1 MINYLLNH
9 IEALKVALRRLLYAK
24 AESLVMFIIIGI
36 TTCLPMSAL
45 LFLENIKQASSQIE
59 YSAEISIF
67 LIDQYKDDELKT
79 FTSFLKEQPI
89 VNKITFEKKEDA
101 WVKLQKKIMIDGDS
115 LVEKNPLPDSFYLSL
130 ATLDENEIDYLV
142 KELKEFTII
151 DDVLLD
157 SAWVNKLN
165 SILSLGE
172 LMINFLGI
180 LLLSVLAVIIGN
192 TIRLQALSFKDEIEV
207 SKLIGASNAFI
218 RRPFLYTGVF
228 YGIGGAIVAIAII
241 KLMIFIFNY
250 YAYVIESILG
260 FNISVN
266 DLLIIHYVIMIILS
280 VAVSWLASYFSTNRT
295 LSKLKNNS

>member
-9 IEALKVALRRLLYAK
+9 IEAFKVALRRLFYAN
-24 AESLVMFIIIGI
+24 AASLVMFLIIGI

-45 LFLENIKQASSQIE
+45 IFLENIKQASSQIE

-67 LIDQYKDDELKT
+67 LIDEYKDDDLKK
-79 FTSFLKEQPI
+79 FTNFLKEQPI
-89 VNKITFEKKEDA
+89 VSKITFEKKEDA

-115 LVEKNPLPDSFYLSL
+115 LIEKNPLPDSFYLSL
-130 ATLDENEIDYLV
+130 ATLDENEIDYFV
-142 KELKEFTII
+142 KELKEFAII

-165 SILSLGE
+165 SILSLSE
-172 LMINFLGI
+172 LIINFLGI

-192 TIRLQALSFKDEIEV
+192 TIRLQALSYKDEIEV
-207 SKLIGASNAFI
+207 SKLIGASNSFI
-218 RRPFLYTGVF
+218 RRPFLYTGIF
-228 YGIGGAIVAIAII
+228 YGIGGAIISIAII

-260 FNISVN
+260 FNISIN
-266 DLLIIHYVIMIILS
+266 DLLITHYLTMIILTI
-280 VAVSWLASYFSTNRT
+280 VIGWLASYFSTNRT
-295 LSKLKNNS
+295 LSKVKNNS

>member
-24 AESLVMFIIIGI
+24 AGSLVMFIIIGI
-36 TTCLPMSAL
+36 TICLPMSAL

-67 LIDQYKDDELKT
+67 LIGQYKDDELKT

>member
-9 IEALKVALRRLLYAK
+9 IEAFKVALRRLFYAK
-24 AESLVMFIIIGI
+24 AASLVMFLIIGI

-67 LIDQYKDDELKT
+67 LINEYKDDDLKT

-89 VNKITFEKKEDA
+89 VSKIIFEKKEDA

-115 LVEKNPLPDSFYLSL
+115 LIEKNPLPDSFYLSL

-142 KELKEFTII
+142 KELKEFAII

-172 LMINFLGI
+172 LIINFLGI

-218 RRPFLYTGVF
+218 RRPFLYTGIF

-260 FNISVN
+260 FNISIN
-266 DLLIIHYVIMIILS
+266 DLLITHYLAMIILII
-280 VAVSWLASYFSTNRT
+280 VIGWLASYFSTNRT
-295 LSKLKNNS
+295 LSKVKNNS

>member
-9 IEALKVALRRLLYAK
+9 IEAFKVALRRLFYAK
-24 AESLVMFIIIGI
+24 AASLVMFLIIGI

-67 LIDQYKDDELKT
+67 LINEYKDDDLKT

-89 VNKITFEKKEDA
+89 VSKITFEKKEDA

-115 LVEKNPLPDSFYLSL
+115 LIEKNPLPDSFYLSL

-142 KELKEFTII
+142 KELKEFAII

-172 LMINFLGI
+172 LIINFLGI

-218 RRPFLYTGVF
+218 RRPFLYTGIF

-260 FNISVN
+260 FNISIN
-266 DLLIIHYVIMIILS
+266 DLLITHYLTMIILTI
-280 VAVSWLASYFSTNRT
+280 AIGWLASYFSTSRT
-295 LSKLKNNS
+295 LSKVKNNS

>member
-9 IEALKVALRRLLYAK
+9 IEAFKVALRRLFYAK
-24 AESLVMFIIIGI
+24 AASLVMFIIIGI

-67 LIDQYKDDELKT
+67 LINEYKDDDLKT

-89 VNKITFEKKEDA
+89 VSKITFEKKEDA

-115 LVEKNPLPDSFYLSL
+115 LIEKNPLPDSFYLSL

-142 KELKEFTII
+142 KELKEFAII

-172 LMINFLGI
+172 LIINFLGI
-180 LLLSVLAVIIGN
+180 LLLCVLAVIIGN

-218 RRPFLYTGVF
+218 RRPFLYTGIF

-260 FNISVN
+260 FNISIN
-266 DLLIIHYVIMIILS
+266 DLLITHYLAMIILII
-280 VAVSWLASYFSTNRT
+280 VIGWLASYFSTNRT
-295 LSKLKNNS
+295 LSKVKNNS

>member
-1 MINYLLNH
+1 MMNYLLNH

-24 AESLVMFIIIGI
+24 AGSLVMFIIIGI
-36 TTCLPMSAL
+36 TICLPMSAL

-218 RRPFLYTGVF
+218 RRPFLYTGIF

-250 YAYVIESILG
+250 YAFVIESILG

>member
-9 IEALKVALRRLLYAK
+9 IEAFKVALRRLFYAK
-24 AESLVMFIIIGI
+24 AASLVMFIIIGI

-59 YSAEISIF
+59 YSAEVSIF
-67 LIDQYKDDELKT
+67 LINEYKDDDLKT

-89 VNKITFEKKEDA
+89 VSKITFEKKEDA

-115 LVEKNPLPDSFYLSL
+115 LIEKNPLPDSFYLSL

-142 KELKEFTII
+142 KELKEFAII

-172 LMINFLGI
+172 LIINFLGI

-218 RRPFLYTGVF
+218 RRPFLYTGIF

-260 FNISVN
+260 FNISIN
-266 DLLIIHYVIMIILS
+266 DLLITHYLAMIILIIIIG
-280 VAVSWLASYFSTNRT
+280 WLASYFSTNRT
-295 LSKLKNNS
+295 LSKVKNNS

>member
-9 IEALKVALRRLLYAK
+9 IEALKVALRRLFYAK
-24 AESLVMFIIIGI
+24 AASLVMFLIIGI

-67 LIDQYKDDELKT
+67 LINEYKDNDLKT

-89 VNKITFEKKEDA
+89 VSKITFEKKEDA

-115 LVEKNPLPDSFYLSL
+115 LIEKNPLPDSFYLSL

-142 KELKEFTII
+142 KELKEFAII

-172 LMINFLGI
+172 LIINFLGI

-218 RRPFLYTGVF
+218 RRPFLYTGIF

-260 FNISVN
+260 FNISIN
-266 DLLIIHYVIMIILS
+266 DLLITHYLAMIILII
-280 VAVSWLASYFSTNRT
+280 VIGWLASYFSTNRT
-295 LSKLKNNS
+295 LSKVKNNS

>member
-9 IEALKVALRRLLYAK
+9 IEAFKVALRRLFYAK
-24 AESLVMFIIIGI
+24 AASLVMFLIIGI

-67 LIDQYKDDELKT
+67 LINEYKDDDLKT

-89 VNKITFEKKEDA
+89 VTKITFEKKEDA

-115 LVEKNPLPDSFYLSL
+115 LIEKNPLPDSFYLSL

-142 KELKEFTII
+142 KELKEFAII

-172 LMINFLGI
+172 LIINFLGI

-218 RRPFLYTGVF
+218 RRPFLYTGIF

-260 FNISVN
+260 FNISIN
-266 DLLIIHYVIMIILS
+266 DLLITHYLTMIILTI
-280 VAVSWLASYFSTNRT
+280 VIGWLASYFSTNRI
-295 LSKLKNNS
+295 LAKVKNNS

>member
-24 AESLVMFIIIGI
+24 AGSLVMFIIIGI
-36 TTCLPMSAL
+36 TTCLPISAL

-130 ATLDENEIDYLV
+130 ATLDDNEIDYLV

-260 FNISVN
+260 FNISVS

-280 VAVSWLASYFSTNRT
+280 FAISWLASYFSTNRT

>member
-9 IEALKVALRRLLYAK
+9 IEAFKVALRRLFYAK
-24 AESLVMFIIIGI
+24 AASLVMFIIIGI

-59 YSAEISIF
+59 YSAEVSIF
-67 LIDQYKDDELKT
+67 LINEYKDDDLKT

-89 VNKITFEKKEDA
+89 VSKITFEKKEDA
-101 WVKLQKKIMIDGDS
+101 WVKLQKKIMIDGNS
-115 LVEKNPLPDSFYLSL
+115 LIEKNPLPDSFYLSL

-142 KELKEFTII
+142 KELKEFAII

-172 LMINFLGI
+172 LIINFLGI

-218 RRPFLYTGVF
+218 RRPFLYTGIF

-260 FNISVN
+260 FNISIN
-266 DLLIIHYVIMIILS
+266 DLLITHYLAMIILII
-280 VAVSWLASYFSTNRT
+280 VIGWLASYFSTNRT
-295 LSKLKNNS
+295 LSKVKNNS

>member
-1 MINYLLNH
+1 MMNYLLNH

-24 AESLVMFIIIGI
+24 AGSLVMFIIIGI
-36 TTCLPMSAL
+36 TICLPMSAL

-250 YAYVIESILG
+250 YAFVIESILG

>member
-1 MINYLLNH
+1 MITYLLNH
-9 IEALKVALRRLLYAK
+9 IEAFKVALRRLFFAK
-24 AESLVMFIIIGI
+24 AGSLVMFLIIGI

-67 LIDQYKDDELKT
+67 LINEYKDDDLKT

-89 VNKITFEKKEDA
+89 VSKITFEKKEDA

-115 LVEKNPLPDSFYLSL
+115 LIEKNPLPDSFYLSL

-142 KELKEFTII
+142 KELKEFAII

-172 LMINFLGI
+172 LIINFLGI
-180 LLLSVLAVIIGN
+180 LLLCVLAVIIGN

-218 RRPFLYTGVF
+218 RRPFLYTGIF
-228 YGIGGAIVAIAII
+228 YGIGGA
-241 KLMIFIFNY
+241 
-250 YAYVIESILG
+250 SRG
-260 FNISVN
+260 
-266 DLLIIHYVIMIILS
+266 
-280 VAVSWLASYFSTNRT
+280 
-295 LSKLKNNS
+295 

>member
-9 IEALKVALRRLLYAK
+9 IEAFKVALRRLFYAK
-24 AESLVMFIIIGI
+24 AASLVMFLIIGI

-45 LFLENIKQASSQIE
+45 LFLENIKQASLQIE

-67 LIDQYKDDELKT
+67 LINEYKDDDLKT

-89 VNKITFEKKEDA
+89 VSKITFEKKEDA

-115 LVEKNPLPDSFYLSL
+115 LIEKNPLPDSFYLSL

-142 KELKEFTII
+142 KELKEFAII

-172 LMINFLGI
+172 LIINFLGI

-207 SKLIGASNAFI
+207 SKLIGASNGFI
-218 RRPFLYTGVF
+218 SSCKFDRSEPGAQVVPEFFKFDQLEQ
-228 YGIGGAIVAIAII
+228 GGFIDPEDGSLRLEFAIKSNFKVLEKEHKKI
-241 KLMIFIFNY
+241 
-250 YAYVIESILG
+250 V
-260 FNISVN
+260 
-266 DLLIIHYVIMIILS
+266 
-280 VAVSWLASYFSTNRT
+280 
-295 LSKLKNNS
+295 

>member
-9 IEALKVALRRLLYAK
+9 IEAFKVALRRLFYAK
-24 AESLVMFIIIGI
+24 AASLVMFLIIGI

-67 LIDQYKDDELKT
+67 LINEYKDDDLKT

-89 VNKITFEKKEDA
+89 VSKITFEKKEDA

-115 LVEKNPLPDSFYLSL
+115 LIEKNPLPDSFYLSL

-142 KELKEFTII
+142 KELKEFAII

-172 LMINFLGI
+172 LIINFLGI
-180 LLLSVLAVIIGN
+180 LLLCVLAVIIGN

-218 RRPFLYTGVF
+218 RRPFLYTGIF

-260 FNISVN
+260 SNISIN
-266 DLLIIHYVIMIILS
+266 DLLITHYLAMIMLTIVIG
-280 VAVSWLASYFSTNRT
+280 WLASYFSTNRT
-295 LSKLKNNS
+295 LSKVKNNS

>member
-9 IEALKVALRRLLYAK
+9 IEAFKVALRRLFYAK
-24 AESLVMFIIIGI
+24 AASLVMFLIIGI

-67 LIDQYKDDELKT
+67 LINDYKDDDLKT

-89 VNKITFEKKEDA
+89 VSKITFEKKEDA

-115 LVEKNPLPDSFYLSL
+115 LIEKNPLPDSFYLSL

-142 KELKEFTII
+142 KELKEFAII

-172 LMINFLGI
+172 LIINFLGI

-218 RRPFLYTGVF
+218 RRPFLYTGIF

-260 FNISVN
+260 FNISIN
-266 DLLIIHYVIMIILS
+266 DLLITHYLTMIILTI
-280 VAVSWLASYFSTNRT
+280 VIGWLASYFSTDRA
-295 LSKLKNNS
+295 LSKVKNNS

>member
-9 IEALKVALRRLLYAK
+9 IEAFKVALRRLFYAK
-24 AESLVMFIIIGI
+24 AASLVMFIIIGI

-59 YSAEISIF
+59 YSAEVSIF
-67 LIDQYKDDELKT
+67 LINEYKDDDLKT

-89 VNKITFEKKEDA
+89 VSKITFEKKEDA

-115 LVEKNPLPDSFYLSL
+115 LIEKNPLPDSFYLSL

-142 KELKEFTII
+142 KELKEFPII
-151 DDVLLD
+151 DDVLMD

-172 LMINFLGI
+172 LIINFLGI

-218 RRPFLYTGVF
+218 RRPFLYTGIF

-260 FNISVN
+260 FNISIN
-266 DLLIIHYVIMIILS
+266 DLLITHYLAMIILII
-280 VAVSWLASYFSTNRT
+280 VIGWLASYFSTNRT
-295 LSKLKNNS
+295 LSKVKNNS

>member
-9 IEALKVALRRLLYAK
+9 IEAFKVALRRLFYAK
-24 AESLVMFIIIGI
+24 AASLVMFLIIGI

-67 LIDQYKDDELKT
+67 LINEYKDDDLKT

-89 VNKITFEKKEDA
+89 VTKITFEKKEDA

-115 LVEKNPLPDSFYLSL
+115 LIEKNPLPDSFYLSL

-142 KELKEFTII
+142 KELKEFAII

-172 LMINFLGI
+172 LIINFLGI

-218 RRPFLYTGVF
+218 RRPFLYTGIF
-228 YGIGGAIVAIAII
+228 YGIGGAVVAIAII

-260 FNISVN
+260 FNISIN
-266 DLLIIHYVIMIILS
+266 DLLITHYLTMIILTI
-280 VAVSWLASYFSTNRT
+280 VIGWLASYFSTNRI
-295 LSKLKNNS
+295 LAKVKNNS

>member
-9 IEALKVALRRLLYAK
+9 IEAFKVALRRLFYAK
-24 AESLVMFIIIGI
+24 AASLVMFIIIGI

-59 YSAEISIF
+59 YSAEVSIF
-67 LIDQYKDDELKT
+67 LINEYKDDDLKT

-89 VNKITFEKKEDA
+89 VSKITFEKKEDA

-115 LVEKNPLPDSFYLSL
+115 LIEKNPLPDSFYLSL

-142 KELKEFTII
+142 KELKEFAII

-172 LMINFLGI
+172 LIINFLGI

-218 RRPFLYTGVF
+218 RRPFLYTGIF

-260 FNISVN
+260 FNISIN
-266 DLLIIHYVIMIILS
+266 DLLITHYLAMIILIF
-280 VAVSWLASYFSTNRT
+280 VIGWLASYFSTNRT
-295 LSKLKNNS
+295 LSKVKNNS

>member
-9 IEALKVALRRLLYAK
+9 IEAFKVALRRLFYAK
-24 AESLVMFIIIGI
+24 AASLVMFIIIGI

-59 YSAEISIF
+59 YSAEVSIF
-67 LIDQYKDDELKT
+67 LINEYKDDDLKT

-89 VNKITFEKKEDA
+89 VSKITFEKKEDA

-115 LVEKNPLPDSFYLSL
+115 LIEKNPLPDSFYLSL

-142 KELKEFTII
+142 KELKEFAII

-172 LMINFLGI
+172 LIINFLGI
-180 LLLSVLAVIIGN
+180 LLLSVLSVIIGN

-218 RRPFLYTGVF
+218 RRPFLYTGIF

-260 FNISVN
+260 FNISIN
-266 DLLIIHYVIMIILS
+266 DLLITHYLAMIILII
-280 VAVSWLASYFSTNRT
+280 VIGWLASYFSTNRT
-295 LSKLKNNS
+295 LSKVKNNS

>member
-9 IEALKVALRRLLYAK
+9 IEAFKVALRRLFYAK
-24 AESLVMFIIIGI
+24 AASLVMFLIIGI

-67 LIDQYKDDELKT
+67 LINEYKDDDLKT

-89 VNKITFEKKEDA
+89 VSKITFEKKEDA

-115 LVEKNPLPDSFYLSL
+115 LIEKNPLPDSFYLSL

-142 KELKEFTII
+142 KELKEFVII

-157 SAWVNKLN
+157 SVWVNKLN

-172 LMINFLGI
+172 LVINFLGI

-250 YAYVIESILG
+250 YAFVIESILG
-260 FNISVN
+260 FNISIN
-266 DLLIIHYVIMIILS
+266 DLLITHYLAMIILII
-280 VAVSWLASYFSTNRT
+280 VIGWLASYFSTNRT
-295 LSKLKNNS
+295 LSKVKNNS

>member
-9 IEALKVALRRLLYAK
+9 IEAFKVALRRLFYAK
-24 AESLVMFIIIGI
+24 AASLVMFLIIGI

-67 LIDQYKDDELKT
+67 LINEYKDDDLKT

-89 VNKITFEKKEDA
+89 VSKITFEKKEDA

-115 LVEKNPLPDSFYLSL
+115 LIEKNPLPDSFYLSL

-142 KELKEFTII
+142 KELKEFAII

-172 LMINFLGI
+172 LIINFLGI

-218 RRPFLYTGVF
+218 RRPFLYTGIF

-260 FNISVN
+260 FNISIN
-266 DLLIIHYVIMIILS
+266 DLLITHYLAMIILII
-280 VAVSWLASYFSTNRT
+280 VIGWLASYFSTNRT
-295 LSKLKNNS
+295 LSKVKNNS

>member
-1 MINYLLNH
+1 
-9 IEALKVALRRLLYAK
+9 
-24 AESLVMFIIIGI
+24 
-36 TTCLPMSAL
+36 
-45 LFLENIKQASSQIE
+45 
-59 YSAEISIF
+59 
-67 LIDQYKDDELKT
+67 
-79 FTSFLKEQPI
+79 
-89 VNKITFEKKEDA
+89 
-101 WVKLQKKIMIDGDS
+101 MIDGDS
-115 LVEKNPLPDSFYLSL
+115 LIEKNPLPDSFYLSL

-142 KELKEFTII
+142 KELKEFAII

-172 LMINFLGI
+172 LIINFLGI
-180 LLLSVLAVIIGN
+180 LLLCVLAVIIGN

-218 RRPFLYTGVF
+218 RRPFLYTGIF

-260 FNISVN
+260 FNISIN
-266 DLLIIHYVIMIILS
+266 DLLITHYLAMIMLTIVIG
-280 VAVSWLASYFSTNRT
+280 WLASYFSTNRT
-295 LSKLKNNS
+295 LSKVKNNS